1 MEAIYESFTSSSH
14 YQQTL
19 SFALNQLFFSKLCHM
34 MILALLNL
42 QVSLLIEANSYLY
55 FVESM
60 QFDYRLFYWVKVA
73 FEHLSHLVSNYCY
86 FIRSCGK

>member
-60 QFDYRLFYWVKVA
+60 QFDYRLFYRV
-73 FEHLSHLVSNYCY
+73 
-86 FIRSCGK
+86 